1 MKSLFVL
8 FTSVTL
14 LSACASQI
22 GEVCQRE
29 VRRGKFLSQ
38 NQCLAYYGQ
47 FDNQDPLRQQN
58 QNKNMVRTI
67 ERSSESYYMEQ
78 ERNIYCGIKPLV
90 PNHCRLHCIEG
101 VWKRDCGE
109 D

>member
-1 MKSLFVL
+1 MRKWVL
-8 FTSVTL
+8 ILL
-14 LSACASQI
+14 LSSCSSQI
-22 GEVCQRE
+22 ADVCRTE

-38 NQCLAYYGQ
+38 NQCLAYHGQ
-47 FDNQDPLRQQN
+47 FEDGNLVQRQNRNQ
-58 QNKNMVRTI
+58 KMIRTI
-67 ERSSESYYMEQ
+67 ERSPASYYMEQ

-90 PNHCRLHCIEG
+90 PDHCRLHCIEG